1 MKTKKLVRK
10 IKVLLGS
17 GRRAQLAKRSSL
29 EKVMRKLETKE
40 LALRRKLDGKA
51 DKEHRRQIQRKLE
64 VIEVQ
69 RKKGQKLMKELDEL
83 RRKG

>member
-40 LALRRKLDGKA
+40 LALRRKLNGKA
-51 DKEHRRQIQRKLE
+51 DKEQRREIQQKLE

-69 RKKGQKLMKELDEL
+69 RKKGQKLMKELEEL

>member
-40 LALRRKLDGKA
+40 LALRRKLNGKA
-51 DKEHRRQIQRKLE
+51 DKEQRREIQRKLE

-69 RKKGQKLMKELDEL
+69 RKKGQELMKELEEL